1 MGTVLSIIGFCVV
14 IRFCFRHRRIV
25 MDKQVLRASVNN
37 LREGITKRWS
47 SAFMHRELD
56 DIVHNVLG
64 EPEMENLDDNLTQH
78 IVEHIVAL
86 KKAKAQEKLEAKAK
100 TILEQIKAA
109 IDE

>member
-1 MGTVLSIIGFCVV
+1 MGTVLSIIGLFVVVKFCVK
-14 IRFCFRHRRIV
+14 HRRAI
-25 MDKQVLRASVNN
+25 MDKKEFRSSVSHLR
-37 LREGITKRWS
+37 
-47 SAFMHRELD
+47 SAIIDGYKCTAHSRLD

-86 KKAKAQEKLEAKAK
+86 KKAKEQEKLESKAK
-100 TILEQIKAA
+100 SILEQIKAA